1 MSVVTGR
8 LTEMKFTKKNQIH
21 ASVAKIAVPT
31 GQSLKHGPGIAF
43 PTRRDRKDLDSPDGV
58 CPQTGRR
65 KDRG

>member
-31 GQSLKHGPGIAF
+31 G
-43 PTRRDRKDLDSPDGV
+43 
-58 CPQTGRR
+58 
-65 KDRG
+65 